1 MRSAH
6 ARDDPDALFKYGNR
20 TNTNVMEEKLMMQRG
35 FVKLDSSEL
44 PIRGGTS
51 TFEKIFSKIK
61 SLINFIADYIPK
73 FIKGLQE
80 GFAIF

>member
-1 MRSAH
+1 
-6 ARDDPDALFKYGNR
+6 
-20 TNTNVMEEKLMMQRG
+20 MMQRG

>member
-1 MRSAH
+1 
-6 ARDDPDALFKYGNR
+6 
-20 TNTNVMEEKLMMQRG
+20 MEEKIMMQRG

-44 PIRGGTS
+44 SVRGGTS
-51 TFEKIFSKIK
+51 VFEKIFSKVK
-61 SLINFIADYIPK
+61 SLINFIADYIPN